1 MSLTKR
7 ATRKLI
13 NTWPQR
19 LAISGVVGFIVWNL
33 TGENLFAFI
42 SVILISHCILSVVNN
57 RMPGT
62 QKGFNEEMKC

>member
-19 LAISGVVGFIVWNL
+19 LAISGVLGFIVWNL
-33 TGENLFAFI
+33 TGQNLFAFI
-42 SVILISHCILSVVNN
+42 SVILISHFILSVVNS
-57 RMPGT
+57 RMPGS
-62 QKGFNEEMKC
+62 QKGFNEEMKY